1 MKVLQKINRF
11 YLILII
17 LMAALSVL
25 VIVVLR
31 VVFNAISLSQEFD
44 EGIINAQTPHLDK
57 GKINETLEKANKR
70 QTPKLD
76 LL

>member
-1 MKVLQKINRF
+1 MKVLQRIDRF

-31 VVFNAISLSQEFD
+31 VVFNAVSLSQEFG

-57 GKINETLEKANKR
+57 GKINETLEKVNKR
-70 QTPKLD
+70 QIPKLD